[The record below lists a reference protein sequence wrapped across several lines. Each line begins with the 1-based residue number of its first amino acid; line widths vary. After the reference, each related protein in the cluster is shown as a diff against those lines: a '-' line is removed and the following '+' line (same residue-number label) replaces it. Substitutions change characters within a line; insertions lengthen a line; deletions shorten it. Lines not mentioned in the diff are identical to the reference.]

1 MGTTPNKGIEA
12 TRSEN
17 ILKNI
22 SKFNNN
28 FNMFADIDNVIPIEE
43 IELNESLA
51 FLLNQSQDPTLIQYQ
66 DPTLAQTPTSIP
78 TTLTPTQANETMF
91 EENFNQ
97 IQQPI
102 SVQYNQ
108 GHSITIEM
116 SKTLQELGVNEVL
129 VQNENFENVPISP
142 VDSGNGTH
150 DSDSE
155 DGSSGNKD
163 FAMDESSED
172 SDSEGGEEN
181 KKKKKIVKTGKNN
194 SGKKLKMWQ
203 IKTKF
208 SDPVKEAKRQRAI
221 QARKNRERSKQN
233 KQGLQEKYD

>member
-28 FNMFADIDNVIPIEE
+28 FNMFADLDNVIPIEE
-43 IELNESLA
+43 IQLNESLA

-78 TTLTPTQANETMF
+78 TTLTPTLTTLTPTQANETMF

-155 DGSSGNKD
+155 DDSSGNKD

-221 QARKNRERSKQN
+221 QA
-233 KQGLQEKYD
+233 